1 MRESSLV
8 VGEGREDID
17 TIAVSLEQIRSA
29 VGEAARRAEEIFEGA
44 DIQTM
49 DVQRMVG
56 SMEEI
61 AKVASRNA
69 ESIDGVTATSG
80 GQAGAMDQ
88 MVESTRSLTDLA
100 DRMHSHLR
108 RFDTGRRAQEAS

>member
-1 MRESSLV
+1 
-8 VGEGREDID
+8 
-17 TIAVSLEQIRSA
+17 

-56 SMEEI
+56 SMDEI

-69 ESIDGVTATSG
+69 HSIDGVTATSG

-100 DRMHSHLR
+100 DRMHSLLR
-108 RFDTGRRAQEAS
+108 RFDTGRRSKEAS